1 MNTLY
6 QRTVEKFD
14 IAGNSLGWETQP
26 VTFPDTFFLY
36 SGLRF
41 NWTDNTVTR
50 NNKTYY
56 LDKLVVNQEMDIPK
70 TDEWLSHYGNDIQFV
85 YYTGDASE
93 TEMNPSGNIKN
104 IRQAIYLSSG
114 IVKYILEFQYNERDQ
129 VIKQMS
135 KAPADT
141 VGSGNEQQQE
151 EQIIDNTEQ
160 DLSALR
166 FAIGKE
172 MIATPQ
178 NSAVIRDNVK
188 VVLVTRRRTSSPLIT
203 DALQVTQNVGK
214 ITISVSSSSY
224 NVQAI
229 AFTANNRVLYSS
241 PTVQAVAGTPTTL
254 QILNNYNENI
264 DYIAINLYYN
274 VEESTIDESAVTQSD
289 LGVVVTFI
297 ESVNLVVRSEG
308 SEDSIR
314 HLYVGDTVLYSS
326 LPTPI
331 RSGYEFD
338 GWKIGN
344 NAIASDFVITG
355 STVIEAVWTRL
366 YTLTLVNGE
375 AQSTLTYRDGATV
388 TLDSPTK
395 VGHNFVGWYAD
406 GSSSAHEDTF
416 VIAEDITLTAMFLP
430 IKYTL
435 TLVNGEDSTPTEY
448 DYGTSVELTTPEK
461 ENYTFVGWFAEGA
474 ETPTASPLTITE
486 NITLTARFEIIQYTV
501 TLINV
506 DGRGL
511 NTEDTITCDS
521 GHSLT
526 ENEVKAK
533 LDESLNTFS
542 GCYTDSEMTQ
552 SVTFPY
558 TVSGNVT
565 LYCKFSEI
573 GG

>member
-26 VTFPDTFFLY
+26 VTFSDTFFLY

-178 NSAVIRDNVK
+178 NSAVIMDNSD

-254 QILNNYNENI
+254 RILNNYNENI

-289 LGVVVTFI
+289 LGIMVTFI

-338 GWKIGN
+338 GWKIGD
-344 NAIASDFVITG
+344 NAITSDFVITD

-375 AQSTLTYRDGATV
+375 AQSTQTYRDGATV

-435 TLVNGEDSTPTEY
+435 TLVNGEDSTPAEY

-501 TLINV
+501 TLIN
-506 DGRGL
+506 
-511 NTEDTITCDS
+511 EDTITCDS